1 MNCPFASSRTTPPA
15 TPPPSHFRNNAT
27 IPTLKDYDVDPI
39 YGFLPAN
46 PMPIRRLP
54 AAYEPWENILDNLNA
69 LLLAGSLRKTVE
81 NLPLL
86 STDLLANDRE
96 WQRAYLVL
104 SFIGQ
109 AYVWGHSQQA
119 SEVLPVTIARPW
131 NSCSERLGLLPVITY
146 ASVTLYNYRL
156 IDPSGPLKLDNMAVM
171 HTFTGSDEAWFYLV
185 SIASEAEGAPALS
198 AILSAMHAVKAQD
211 LEALNASLTTIGN
224 SIEAITKVMLRM
236 YERNDP
242 YVFYNRVRHFLT
254 GWEDSNDLPNGVYYE
269 GVDSVPGAP
278 AKCPISGFS
287 AAKPSTESLSQYG
300 SKPLQS
306 GAFGKYAGASTGQSS
321 MMHCLDVALGIEHR
335 PTRTGRCTAANFN
348 LEEAKA
354 HLAAASSSS
363 ATSTKSPTGCPVS
376 SSGSTGA
383 SAVNHILEMRKYMP
397 GPHRAFIE
405 ALERGPSIRA
415 FVENLTNNP
424 ALDANGNSV
433 HDPALAAE
441 TTRLY
446 NRCVSEM
453 RGFRDRHLQIVAA
466 YIVTQARKKRDA
478 EAEAPQEDPATIS
491 IPSPVTEKPKM
502 REVLQARGTGGTD
515 LIPFLKQSR
524 QETIE
529 ALVTPQV

>member
-1 MNCPFASSRTTPPA
+1 MICPFSSRTTPPA
-15 TPPPSHFRNNAT
+15 TPPPTHLRNNAT
-27 IPTLKDYDVDPI
+27 IPTLKDYDVDPV

-46 PMPIRRLP
+46 PLPIRRLP
-54 AAYEPWENILDNLNA
+54 HPYEPWENILDNLNA
-69 LLLAGSLRKTVE
+69 LLLAGSLRRTVE

-109 AYVWGHSQQA
+109 AYVWGGHGQNA

-131 NSCSERLGLLPVITY
+131 NSCSEHLGLLPVITY

-156 IDPSGPLKLDNMAVM
+156 IDPVGPLKLDNMAVM
-171 HTFTGSDEAWFYLV
+171 HTFTGSDEAWFYLI

-198 AILSAMHAVKAQD
+198 AILSAMHAVKADD
-211 LEALNASLTTIGN
+211 LEALNASLTTIG
-224 SIEAITKVMLRM
+224 SAIEAITKVMLRM

-287 AAKPSTESLSQYG
+287 AAKPSVESLSQYG
-300 SKPLQS
+300 SSPLQS

-321 MMHCLDVALGIEHR
+321 MMHCLDVALGIEHK

-348 LEEAKA
+348 LDEAKA
-354 HLAAASSSS
+354 HLAAAS
-363 ATSTKSPTGCPVS
+363 ATSAMPPTGCPVS

-383 SAVNHILEMRKYMP
+383 SQVNHIHEMRKYMP

-424 ALDANGNSV
+424 ALDANGNPV
-433 HDPALAAE
+433 HDPAVAAE

-478 EAEAPQEDPATIS
+478 EAQVQEDPVAV
-491 IPSPVTEKPKM
+491 PSPMTEKPKM
-502 REVLQARGTGGTD
+502 REILQARGTGGTD